1 MSPIGTYSRS
11 HGHPLLLPVAQLNGK
26 PLYCLSK
33 AVLCVQEMA
42 RDLVD
47 RIDWVLTASA
57 APARPADRPQHLGLQ
72 KCPPGKVQT
81 SYLAVL
87 LHVCC
92 LTNSWAGFGL
102 RAFPKWVYLWKVAVK
117 QHVWVPHPEGK
128 KTALQEDSLTED
140 RIRSKLPHGILIY
153 IRMVGEYS
161 MVLGLPGV
169 MYILDTKARVKIL
182 IVTVCMP
189 LPSSPDHTSLHG
201 WLLYAV

>member
-1 MSPIGTYSRS
+1 
-11 HGHPLLLPVAQLNGK
+11 
-26 PLYCLSK
+26 
-33 AVLCVQEMA
+33 MA

-47 RIDWVLTASA
+47 RIDWVLTASK

-92 LTNSWAGFGL
+92 LTTSWAGFGL
-102 RAFPKWVYLWKVAVK
+102 RAFPKWVDLWRLALK

-128 KTALQEDSLTED
+128 KTGLPEDSLAED

-153 IRMVGEYS
+153 IKMVGEHS
-161 MVLGLPGV
+161 LALGLPSV
-169 MYILDTKARVKIL
+169 MYIFDTKGPVKIL
-182 IVTVCMP
+182 TVTACVP
-189 LPSSPDHTSLHG
+189 LPSSSDHQHD
-201 WLLYAV
+201 